1 MEDMCLDGGMAAT
14 ANHRSGAEPP
24 IAGAGGAGD
33 WRVLR
38 LCEWRGGRGCGPVP
52 RVKEEGHE

>member
-1 MEDMCLDGGMAAT
+1 MRLGIGMAAT
-14 ANHRSGAEPP
+14 ANHRSGAKPP
-24 IAGAGGAGD
+24 IAGVGGAGD

-38 LCEWRGGRGCGPVP
+38 LCEWRGCGPVE